1 MITNTVKGESA
12 LSQLDDRVPQLGY
25 VEPLEHESISHYLGR
40 LRRFKANSL
49 PSAYSLGQAAGMG
62 GIISR
67 WEKLYFN
74 PFPTEEEL
82 GSIVSLIGLDL
93 SRFQN
98 MLPSREITF
107 QPRPIRLCGACYEE
121 VPCHRMEWQY
131 KAVVAVCQRHNIR
144 LLERCPQCKKQF
156 EIPAL
161 WTADRCHH
169 CQMRFTSMVKYQ
181 ERIELRSHRFSRALV
196 RQ

>member
-1 MITNTVKGESA
+1 MIANTVTGGSA

-25 VEPLEHESISHYLGR
+25 VEPFEHESISHYLGR
-40 LRRFKANSL
+40 LRRFGANSL
-49 PSAYSLGQAAGMG
+49 PSAYSRGQAAGIG

-82 GSIVSLIGLDL
+82 GSIASLIGLDL
-93 SRFQN
+93 SRFQE
-98 MLPSREITF
+98 MLPSRERTF

-121 VPCHRMEWQY
+121 VPCHGMEWQY
-131 KAVVAVCQRHNIR
+131 KDVVAVCERHSLR

-156 EIPAL
+156 KIPAL

-181 ERIELRSHRFSRALV
+181 ARIKKAR
-196 RQ
+196 

>member
-1 MITNTVKGESA
+1 VITNNVMGESD

-25 VEPLEHESISHYLGR
+25 VEPFEHESISHYLGR

-49 PSAYSLGQAAGMG
+49 PSAYSLGQAAGIG
-62 GIISR
+62 GIIAR

-82 GSIVSLIGLDL
+82 RSIASLIGLDL
-93 SRFQN
+93 SRFQE
-98 MLPSREITF
+98 MLPSREMTL
-107 QPRPIRLCGACYEE
+107 QSRPIRVCGACYDE

-131 KAVVAVCQRHNIR
+131 KAVMGVCQRHSLR
-144 LLERCPQCKKQF
+144 LLERCPQCKKPF

-169 CQMRFTSMVKYQ
+169 CEMRFTLMVKYQ
-181 ERIELRSHRFSRALV
+181 ERIKKAI
-196 RQ
+196 